1 MTGARAAGGNKPLPF
16 PFPCSRKEAPAPS
29 MNDIG
34 DAQRAGQALEAD
46 HATED
51 PFAAAIRGTRM
62 PILITDARQAD
73 NPIIFANDAFLALT
87 GYARGEVIGR
97 NCRFLQG
104 PETDPETVAELQ
116 EAVRAGRDLSVEIVN
131 YRKDGSR
138 FWNNLF
144 LSPVRNDA
152 GEIVYFF
159 GSTVDVTER
168 RAAEQAE
175 RENLKSDI
183 HVRARELEL
192 ALEQKT
198 SLLHE
203 VDHRVKNN
211 LQLISSLLLLQ
222 TRRTADEGTR
232 RALRSMLERV
242 GAIATVH
249 RRLFQ
254 GGDVQRFDVSDFL
267 RDLANDLAASA
278 RRDDLQLRLDLE
290 AVAIPATQAAPLALV
305 ANELISN
312 ALRHAYP
319 EGQAGVITIR
329 CHRRDGEFDL
339 EVADS
344 GVGLPPPAERNGFGL
359 TIAQLLAQ
367 QLKARLSLED
377 AQPGVRAVVT
387 LPTAA

>member
-1 MTGARAAGGNKPLPF
+1 
-16 PFPCSRKEAPAPS
+16 

-34 DAQRAGQALEAD
+34 DAQRAGQALDAR

-62 PILITDARQAD
+62 PIVITDARQAD

-87 GYARGEVIGR
+87 GYPRDEVIGR

-104 PETDPETVAELQ
+104 PESDPATVAELGQ
-116 EAVRAGRDLSVEIVN
+116 AVRAGRDVSVEIVN
-131 YRKDGSR
+131 YRKDGSG
-138 FWNNLF
+138 FWNNVF

-159 GSTVDVTER
+159 GSAVDISER
-168 RAAEQAE
+168 RATEQAE

-183 HVRARELEL
+183 HVRAGELEL

-222 TRRTADEGTR
+222 TRRTPDESTR

-278 RRDDLQLRLDLE
+278 RRDDLELQLDLE
-290 AVAIPATQAAPLALV
+290 PVSIPASQAAPLALV

-319 EGQAGVITIR
+319 EGQAGVIVIR
-329 CHRRDGEFDL
+329 CGRRESEFDL
-339 EVADS
+339 EVVDS
-344 GVGLPPPAERNGFGL
+344 GIGLPPPAERNGFGL
-359 TIAQLLAQ
+359 TIVKLLAQ
-367 QLKARLSLED
+367 QLKARLSLES

-387 LPTAA
+387 LPTTT

>member
-1 MTGARAAGGNKPLPF
+1 MD
-16 PFPCSRKEAPAPS
+16 
-29 MNDIG
+29 DIG
-34 DAQRAGQALEAD
+34 DAQRAGQALDAG

-62 PILITDARQAD
+62 PILITDARQRD
-73 NPIIFANDAFLALT
+73 NPIIFANQAFLALT
-87 GYARGEVIGR
+87 GYARAEVIGR

-104 PETDPETVAELQ
+104 PETDPAIVAELRG
-116 EAVRAGRDLSVEIVN
+116 AVRAGRDIGVEIVN

-159 GSTVDVTER
+159 GSAMDVTER
-168 RAAEQAE
+168 KAAEQAE
-175 RENLKSDI
+175 RENLKSDV
-183 HVRARELEL
+183 HVRAGELEL

-222 TRRTADEGTR
+222 TRRTPDEGTR

-267 RDLANDLAASA
+267 RALANALAASA

-290 AVAIPATQAAPLALV
+290 PVAIPASQAAPLALV

-319 EGQAGVITIR
+319 EGRAGVITIR
-329 CHRRDGEFDL
+329 CRRREDAFDL
-339 EVADS
+339 EVSDA
-344 GVGLPPPAERNGFGL
+344 GVGLPPPGERNGFGL
-359 TIAQLLAQ
+359 TIVQLLAQ

-377 AQPGVRAVVT
+377 AQPGVLAVVT
-387 LPTAA
+387 VPTTT

>member
-1 MTGARAAGGNKPLPF
+1 
-16 PFPCSRKEAPAPS
+16 

-34 DAQRAGQALEAD
+34 DAQRAGQVLDAE

-51 PFAAAIRGTRM
+51 PFVAAIRGTRM
-62 PILITDARQAD
+62 PIVITDARQSD
-73 NPIIFANDAFLALT
+73 NPVIFANDAFLALT
-87 GYARGEVIGR
+87 GYGRGEVIGR

-104 PETDPETVAELQ
+104 PETDPVTVAELR
-116 EAVRAGRDLSVEIVN
+116 EAVRAGRDVNLEIVN

-138 FWNNLF
+138 FWNSVF
-144 LSPVRNDA
+144 LSPVRNRT

-159 GSTVDVTER
+159 GSALDVTAR
-168 RAAEQAE
+168 KAAEQAE

-222 TRRTADEGTR
+222 TRRTPDEGTR

-267 RDLANDLAASA
+267 RDLVNDLAASA
-278 RRDDLQLRLDLE
+278 RRDDLKLQLDLE
-290 AVAIPATQAAPLALV
+290 SVAIPASQAAPLALV

-312 ALRHAYP
+312 SLRHAYP
-319 EGQAGVITIR
+319 EGQAGEIIIR
-329 CHRRDGEFDL
+329 CHRLDGAFDL
-339 EVADS
+339 EVTDS
-344 GVGLPPPAERNGFGL
+344 GVGLPAPAERNGFGL
-359 TIAQLLAQ
+359 TIVQLLAQ
-367 QLKARLSLED
+367 QLKARLSLD
-377 AQPGVRAVVT
+377 NAQPGVRAVVT
-387 LPTAA
+387 VPTTP

>member
-1 MTGARAAGGNKPLPF
+1 
-16 PFPCSRKEAPAPS
+16 

-34 DAQRAGQALEAD
+34 DAQRAGEALDAT

-87 GYARGEVIGR
+87 GYPRGEVIGR

-104 PETDPETVAELQ
+104 PETDPATVAEMR
-116 EAVRAGRDLSVEIVN
+116 EAVRSGRDVSVEVVN
-131 YRKDGSR
+131 YRKNGSR
-138 FWNNLF
+138 FWNNVF
-144 LSPVRNDA
+144 LSPVRNDR
-152 GEIVYFF
+152 GEIIYFF
-159 GSTVDVTER
+159 GSAIDISER
-168 RAAEQAE
+168 KAE

-183 HVRARELEL
+183 HVRAGELEL

-222 TRRTADEGTR
+222 TRRTRDEGTR
-232 RALRSMLERV
+232 QALRSMLERV

-278 RRDDLQLRLDLE
+278 RRDDLELRLDLE
-290 AVAIPATQAAPLALV
+290 PVAIPASQAAPLALV
-305 ANELISN
+305 ANELLSN

-319 EGQAGVITIR
+319 EGQAGQITIR
-329 CHRRDGEFDL
+329 CQRRDGEFDL
-339 EVADS
+339 EVVDS
-344 GVGLPPPAERNGFGL
+344 GVGLPPSGDRGGFGL
-359 TIAQLLAQ
+359 TIVQLLSQ

-387 LPTAA
+387 LPTTA